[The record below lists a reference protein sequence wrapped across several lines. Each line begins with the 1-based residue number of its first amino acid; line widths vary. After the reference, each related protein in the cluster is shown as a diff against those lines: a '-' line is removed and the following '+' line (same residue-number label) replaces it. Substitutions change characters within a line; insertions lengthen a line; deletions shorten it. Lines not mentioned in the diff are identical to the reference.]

1 MAEMVKVEFSLV
13 RLTEI
18 LKSLFFPLTAFE
30 LLDSLKRSG
39 YSLLVRPP
47 LPISPTHRAY
57 ISGRVAEKENCTIF
71 VDPDRRFIG
80 VEGESPQ
87 NVERIYR
94 ELVDIVRKR
103 FELNFDEERN
113 YLELVATGIV
123 RSRHVPINVMADA
136 FKVKV
141 IEKVSEILGE
151 DVEIY
156 AVAFTPKGRVPSA
169 SEWFDIRIEPH
180 IRLPTREYD
189 LTVVYRSQNGDKVLK
204 FFKGLESSIIDIIK
218 TLEGGES

>member
-1 MAEMVKVEFSLV
+1 MMEMVKVEFSLV
-13 RLTEI
+13 RLTEV
-18 LKSLFFPLTAFE
+18 LKSLFYPITAFE

-39 YSLLVRPP
+39 YSLLVRYP

-57 ISGRVAEKENCTIF
+57 IGGRVAEKANCTVF
-71 VDPDRRFIG
+71 VDPDKRFIG

-87 NVERIYR
+87 NVERVYR
-94 ELVDIVRKR
+94 ELIDIVRKR

-123 RSRHVPINVMADA
+123 RSRHIPINVMAEA
-136 FKVKV
+136 FKVEIIDKV
-141 IEKVSEILGE
+141 GEILGE
-151 DVEIY
+151 PVGIY
-156 AVAFTPKGRVPSA
+156 AVAFTPKGRPPSA

-189 LTVVYRSQNGDKVLK
+189 LTIVYRSQNSDKVLK
-204 FFKGLESSIIDIIK
+204 FFKELESSIIGVIRI
-218 TLEGGES
+218 LEREES